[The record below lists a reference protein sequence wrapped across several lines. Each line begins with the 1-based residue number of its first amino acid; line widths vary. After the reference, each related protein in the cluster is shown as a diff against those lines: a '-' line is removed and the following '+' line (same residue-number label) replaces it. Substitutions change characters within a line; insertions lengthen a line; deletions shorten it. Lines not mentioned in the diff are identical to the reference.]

1 MQRIALI
8 VLAGWLLFC
17 AWVAPAAAF
26 LSPGDPA
33 PDFQLADLNGRQVR
47 LSDFAGRNILLV
59 FGTSWCPACKS
70 QIGTILKAGP
80 LLQEKGV
87 TVLEV
92 YIKDDPNQITKYLA
106 DKQFTVPF
114 HALLD
119 DGRAQRGY
127 RIQAIPRVVI
137 IDRDFNI
144 AHDGMKLS
152 GKALA
157 ARISQLQAAP
167 ANTDGSA
174 NTIQGPPR
182 PGQARRQPVQ

>member
-8 VLAGWLLFC
+8 VLAGGLLLC
-17 AWVAPAAAF
+17 AWAVPAAAF

-33 PDFQLADLNGRQVR
+33 PDFQLADLNGRQAR

-70 QIGTILKAGP
+70 QIDTILKAGP
-80 LLQEKGV
+80 LLQEKEV

-92 YIKDDPNQITKYLA
+92 YIKDDPKQITKYLV
-106 DKQFTVPF
+106 DKQFPVPF

-144 AHDGMKLS
+144 VHDGMKLS

-157 ARISQLQAAP
+157 RRISQLPAAP
-167 ANTDGSA
+167 ANTDGLA
-174 NTIQGPPR
+174 NTISGSLR
-182 PGQARRQPVQ
+182 PGQAHQ

>member
-1 MQRIALI
+1 MRLGGPGRSFSDARRLGPRFSIGGSERP
-8 VLAGWLLFC
+8 AG
-17 AWVAPAAAF
+17 AT
-26 LSPGDPA
+26 
-33 PDFQLADLNGRQVR
+33 VR
-47 LSDFAGRNILLV
+47 FAGRNILLV

-106 DKQFTVPF
+106 NKQFPVPF

-119 DGRAQRGY
+119 DGRAQRDY
-127 RIQAIPRVVI
+127 RILAIPRVVI
-137 IDRDFNI
+137 IDRDFNV
-144 AHDGMKLS
+144 AYDGMKLS

-167 ANTDGSA
+167 ANTENLA
-174 NTIQGPPR
+174 NTMQGPPR
-182 PGQARRQPVQ
+182 PDQTRQ

>member
-1 MQRIALI
+1 MQRIARL
-8 VLAGWLLFC
+8 VLMGWLLLC
-17 AWVAPAAAF
+17 VWVAPAAAF
-26 LSPGDPA
+26 LTPGTSA

-106 DKQFTVPF
+106 DKQFPVPF

-119 DGRAQRGY
+119 DGRAQKDY
-127 RIQAIPRVVI
+127 RILAIPRVVI
-137 IDRDFNI
+137 IDRDFNV
-144 AHDGMKLS
+144 AYDGMKLS

-167 ANTDGSA
+167 ANTESLA

-182 PGQARRQPVQ
+182 PGQAGP